1 MTNGELIML
10 AKPTALHK
18 RMRTERSAEI
28 AAACDIAR
36 NSVAIEYFDLAMNR
50 VFARSVIFGVEVT
63 AKTASE
69 LLPRLIVT
77 GLREHNIPAS
87 SVKSVGIAAEV
98 HTAEFLSEMLSPSDL
113 YLSPD
118 IMLYYPPF
126 ISVGVSGRFTA
137 SLLTI
142 PEDNFTAADFGSVL
156 CVGEKNGETLRCAAF
171 PLTGAFDGSGL
182 ESGMP
187 AESGAVETVRR
198 DEKTLVYEVIDDA
211 QCIGICPCGAAMAAS
226 VMLKE
231 GVFDADGIMYDRDL
245 FFIGEDFFISQSDVR
260 SIQSDK
266 ARTAAALS
274 LFGAENALFLSGE
287 PFSSPDGLKAL
298 ISLGA
303 VPQSFS
309 RAAFA
314 RNSVLR
320 GVENCLASAEN
331 REKADFIAK
340 NAADVTEKILE
351 EYDERYINN
360 INF

>member
-1 MTNGELIML
+1 MLEKMT
-10 AKPTALHK
+10 AFHK

-28 AAACDIAR
+28 AAACDITR
-36 NSVAIEYFDLAMNR
+36 NSVTIEYFDLAMNR
-50 VFARSVIFGVEVT
+50 VYARSALIGVEVT

-69 LLPRLIVT
+69 LISRLIVT

-87 SVKSVGIAAEV
+87 AVKSVGIAADV
-98 HTAEFLSEMLSPSDL
+98 HVSEYLASELSAGEL
-113 YLSPD
+113 YLSPE

-126 ISVGVSGRFTA
+126 ISMGVSGRFTA
-137 SLLTI
+137 SLMTI
-142 PEDNFTAADFGSVL
+142 PEENFTAADFGNTL
-156 CVGEKNGETLRCAAF
+156 CVAEKNGETLSCAAF

-187 AESGAVETVRR
+187 AERGAVETVRR
-198 DEKTLVYEVIDDA
+198 DGKTLVYEVIDDA
-211 QCIGICPCGAAMAAS
+211 DCIGICPCGAAMAAA

-266 ARTAAALS
+266 ARTAAAIS
-274 LFGAENALFLSGE
+274 LFNAENAVFLSGE
-287 PFSSPDGLKAL
+287 PFSSSDGLKAL

-303 VPQSFS
+303 IPQSFS

-320 GVENCLASAEN
+320 GIENCLKSAET
-331 REKADFIAK
+331 RENAELLARKAVDI
-340 NAADVTEKILE
+340 TEKILPD
-351 EYDERYINN
+351 YDERYINN
-360 INF
+360 LNF

>member
-1 MTNGELIML
+1 ML

-28 AAACDIAR
+28 AAACDITR
-36 NSVAIEYFDLAMNR
+36 NSVTIEYFDLAMNR
-50 VFARSVIFGVEVT
+50 IFARSVAFGIEVT
-63 AKTASE
+63 AKTALE
-69 LLPRLIVT
+69 LLPKLIVT

-87 SVKSVGIAAEV
+87 AVKSVGIAAET
-98 HTAEFLSEMLSPSDL
+98 HTAEYLSEAISPSEL

-118 IMLYYPPF
+118 IMIYYPPF

-137 SLLTI
+137 SLMTI
-142 PEDNFTAADFGSVL
+142 PEENFTAADFGNTL
-156 CVGEKNGETLRCAAF
+156 CIAEKNGETLRCAAF
-171 PLTGAFDGSGL
+171 PLAGAFDGSGL

-187 AESGAVETVRR
+187 AESGAIETVRR
-198 DEKTLVYEVIDDA
+198 DGKTLVYEVINDA
-211 QCIGICPCGAAMAAS
+211 DCIGICPCGASMAAS
-226 VMLKE
+226 VMLNE
-231 GVFDADGIMYDRDL
+231 GIIDADGIMYDRDL

-274 LFGAENALFLSGE
+274 LFGAENGIYLSGE
-287 PFSSPDGLKAL
+287 PFSSADGLKAL

-303 VPQSFS
+303 LPQSFS

-320 GVENCLASAEN
+320 GIENCLKSSEARENAEL
-331 REKADFIAK
+331 IAK
-340 NAADVTEKILE
+340 NTVDITEKLIAD
-351 EYDERYINN
+351 YDERYINN